1 MIRIVIADDEKWV
14 RAIVKTMIL
23 SAQNPD
29 FTIVGEASDGREAL
43 ELCTKLAPDVLV
55 TDIKMPEIE
64 GLELIES
71 LRQVV
76 PHLKT
81 IIISGYDE
89 FRYAQKA
96 VMLGAFSYLLKPIEE
111 EDLINT
117 LVKAGKAA
125 HEEKEREEKEALLKI
140 QHEAGFTL
148 LREKFLNEL
157 VSKDD
162 FLTEEIKKQSKRLG
176 IKLDNPVF
184 YVIIIS
190 IDDYAVKIKNLS
202 KEQKFTITSKLKS
215 YLDWISKKYFSG
227 YSFFSHLEE
236 NEIII
241 ICNTENTLEN
251 EYIRSKLSCIQKIIK
266 RNTGITFTSGISS
279 LGQGANRL
287 KILYSQAAEA
297 LEYKMING
305 KGSIIFYNGI
315 AGMDKN
321 QIVISSDFV
330 NDVVLNLEL
339 LNKKNVDSLID
350 SVFMYLNS
358 HKAHSPNS
366 IKSALWNFILN
377 VIDKLDCKEIISEKL
392 YEFNQE
398 CVYEKFKSLETLE
411 DMNVY
416 IKELFCYILNNFMA
430 KNVQLGKSAVET
442 AKKFLEKNYN
452 KKINLEMISNYVFL
466 NPTYFSELF
475 KKETG
480 QNFIEYLTN
489 LRISKAMEL
498 MRDTNMK
505 TYEICEAVGYS
516 DPKYFRKL
524 FKKVVGISPSEYKNK
539 HGF

>member
-1 MIRIVIADDEKWV
+1 MVRIVIADDEKWV

-29 FTIVGEASDGREAL
+29 FSIVGEASDGREAL
-43 ELCTKLAPDVLV
+43 DLCTKLSPDVLV

-71 LRQVV
+71 LRQIN
-76 PHLKT
+76 PYLKT

-96 VMLGAFSYLLKPIEE
+96 VELGAFSYLLKPIEE

-117 LVKAGKAA
+117 LVKAGKAVQ
-125 HEEKEREEKEALLKI
+125 EEKERKEKETLLRI
-140 QHEAGFTL
+140 QHEAGFNL

-176 IKLDNPVF
+176 IKLSNPVF

-190 IDDYAVKIKNLS
+190 IDDYEVKFKNLS
-202 KEQKFTITSKLKS
+202 KEQKFAITSKLKS

-227 YSFFSHLEE
+227 YSFFSHMEE
-236 NEIII
+236 NEIVI
-241 ICNTENTLEN
+241 ICNTENILEN
-251 EYIRSKLSCIQKIIK
+251 EYIKSKLSCIQKIIK

-279 LGQGANRL
+279 HGQGVNRL
-287 KILYSQAAEA
+287 NTLYLQAAEA
-297 LEYKMING
+297 LKYKMING
-305 KGSIIFYNGI
+305 KGSIIFYNSL

-321 QIVISSDFV
+321 KIAISSDFV
-330 NDVVLNLEL
+330 NELALDLEL
-339 LNKKNVDSLID
+339 LDKKNVNLIID
-350 SVFMYLNS
+350 SVFMQLNS
-358 HKAHSPNS
+358 HKASSPHS
-366 IKSALWNFILN
+366 IKSALWNFILD
-377 VIDKLDCKEIISEKL
+377 VINKLDCKEIIMEKMF
-392 YEFNQE
+392 EFNHE
-398 CVYEKFKSLETLE
+398 CVYEKFKDLETLE

-416 IKELFCYILNNFMA
+416 IKELFLNILNNFIV
-430 KNVQLGKSAVET
+430 KKIQCSQNAVET
-442 AKKFLEKNYN
+442 AKNFLDKNYN
-452 KKINLEMISNYVFL
+452 KKISLEMISNYVFL
-466 NPTYFSELF
+466 NPSYFSELF

-498 MRDTNMK
+498 MRNTNMK
-505 TYEICEAVGYS
+505 TCEICEAVGYS

-524 FKKVVGISPSEYKNK
+524 FKKVVGISPSEYKK
-539 HGF
+539 QA